1 LTDRVG
7 SADVFGHILK
17 RQGQVLKTED
27 QMVRYTHYIYG
38 LTPAA
43 SGATGCD
50 RQVSNLLD
58 AAFGT
63 T

>member
-1 LTDRVG
+1 
-7 SADVFGHILK
+7 
-17 RQGQVLKTED
+17 VLKTED